1 MVRTAIR
8 SAMFRGLGLPRVRL
22 NSTKK
27 RTAYVISIPLGTV
40 NMMTFVII
48 SSVLKAPITDF
59 VTHMRMRKHLHGGA
73 CSESI

>member
-1 MVRTAIR
+1 
-8 SAMFRGLGLPRVRL
+8 MFRGLGLPRVRL

-48 SSVLKAPITDF
+48 WHWYLMVTD
-59 VTHMRMRKHLHGGA
+59 LP
-73 CSESI
+73 